1 MMRMATSPARAERAI
16 GAPVGLDEF
25 ALRELVRRTGVA
37 ASTVHLYR
45 RLGLLPPP
53 AGMPNRNRSVYG
65 SEHVRTLRA
74 IRRLRER
81 NHLSLDAV
89 AQVLPEVLAG
99 GVDALDDDAWDAT
112 VEDMAHRAAPGRP
125 PARLL
130 RAARAAFARHGYDA
144 ASVEEICTTA
154 KLAKGSFYRYFSSK
168 EDAFVA
174 AARSIVDVV
183 DEAMREQ
190 TGAVSMDEAVEE
202 LGRVIDPYVPLFLE
216 VVLRALHGQEG
227 HGAVVEEVM
236 AGVGAAAARRAGWT
250 EERIEERGSDLAEI
264 ALARLVRAHFE
275 PLAGLDTFE
284 AGE

>member
-1 MMRMATSPARAERAI
+1 MMGMGSSSARADPAI
-16 GAPVGLDEF
+16 GAPVNLDGF
-25 ALRELVRRTGVA
+25 ALGELVRRTGVA

-45 RLGLLPPP
+45 RLGLLPP
-53 AGMPNRNRSVYG
+53 AGTSSRNRSVY
-65 SEHVRTLRA
+65 SLEHVRHLRA

-89 AQVLPEVLAG
+89 ARVLPDVLTA
-99 GVDALDDDAWDAT
+99 DLDTLDDDGWDAAIADL
-112 VEDMAHRAAPGRP
+112 VHLAAPGRP

-130 RAARAAFARHGYDA
+130 RAARDAFARHGYEG
-144 ASVEEICTTA
+144 ASVEDICSTA

-183 DEAMREQ
+183 DD
-190 TGAVSMDEAVEE
+190 AVRDRTDVVTMDEAIEE
-202 LGRVIDPYVPLFLE
+202 VGELLDPWVPLFLE

-227 HGAVVEEVM
+227 HGGVVEEVM
-236 AGVGAAAARRAGWT
+236 AGVGAIAGRRAGWSA
-250 EERIEERGSDLAEI
+250 ERIEERGSDLAEI

-275 PLAGLDTFE
+275 LPVLDTVE
-284 AGE
+284 TEE